1 MESHAYVKC
10 KVLLLLA
17 KMVSTKISTCLGG
30 HLFWRYGTL
39 SRFIYEAVLCPPPL
53 FRGSSREKEILKSD
67 LRNIGFFV
75 CGTVYGFVRCRPEL
89 IGNMLLGTHV
99 M

>member
-1 MESHAYVKC
+1 M
-10 KVLLLLA
+10 LA
-17 KMVSTKISTCLGG
+17 LWNIKQI
-30 HLFWRYGTL
+30 HLRGCFM
-39 SRFIYEAVLCPPPL
+39 PPL

-89 IGNMLLGTHV
+89 IGNMLLSTHV